1 MSLESV
7 ELRTVSKEDVLRIQQ
22 WLQDDEIAESWF
34 GRYSYGD
41 SAHLAYNPSKAASFS
56 ENKWKEI
63 FEDSDHKI
71 FSIYALGEHV
81 GEVHLA
87 IEEALGDGQLSVLL
101 GRKDLWH
108 KGFGS
113 AATGKVIEMGFNEFG
128 LFRIW
133 GDVPEYNEKAISLF
147 RHFGFV
153 HEGTLRQS
161 RPHDG
166 ARFDSVVMGILKSE
180 YTSELTSDSDNI

>member
-1 MSLESV
+1 MECPPI
-7 ELRTVSKEDVLRIQQ
+7 ELRVVSKEDVLKIHE
-22 WLQDDEIAESWF
+22 WLQDDEVAEAWF

-41 SAHLAYNPSKAASFS
+41 SAHLAYNPGKAASFS
-56 ENKWKEI
+56 EAKWKEV

-71 FSIYALGEHV
+71 FSIYTDGEHI

-87 IEEALGDGQLSVLL
+87 IEESLGDGQLSVLIGL
-101 GRKDLWH
+101 KDLWH

-113 AATGKVIEMGFNEFG
+113 SATNKIIEFGFAQLG

-133 GDVPEYNEKAISLF
+133 VDVPEYNKKAINLF
-147 RHFGFV
+147 RQFGFI
-153 HEGTLRQS
+153 HEGTLRKS
-161 RPHDG
+161 RPHHG

-180 YTSELTSDSDNI
+180 YNIATVTNVSDV

>member
-1 MSLESV
+1 MTFQHI
-7 ELRTVSKEDVLRIQQ
+7 ELREVSREDVLKIHE
-22 WLQDDEIAESWF
+22 WLQDDEVAEAWF

-41 SAHLAYNPSKAASFS
+41 SAHLAYNPEKAASFS
-56 ENKWKEI
+56 ELKWKEV

-71 FSIYALGEHV
+71 FSVYTGEEHI

-87 IEEALGDGQLSVLL
+87 IEESLGDGQLSVLI

-113 AATGKVIEMGFNEFG
+113 SATNKIIEFGFDQIG

-133 GDVPEYNEKAISLF
+133 VDVPEYNKKAINLF
-147 RHFGFV
+147 RQFGFI

-161 RPHDG
+161 RPHHG

-180 YTSELTSDSDNI
+180 YDISTVNNVSDV

>member
-1 MSLESV
+1 MTFQHI
-7 ELRTVSKEDVLRIQQ
+7 ELREVSREDVLKIHE
-22 WLQDDEIAESWF
+22 WLQDDEVAEAWF

-41 SAHLAYNPSKAASFS
+41 SAHLAYNPEKAASFT
-56 ENKWKEI
+56 EAKWKEV

-71 FSIYALGEHV
+71 FSIYTDGEHI

-87 IEEALGDGQLSVLL
+87 IEESLGDGQLSVLI

-113 AATGKVIEMGFNEFG
+113 SATNKIIEFGFDQIG

-133 GDVPEYNEKAISLF
+133 VDVPEYNKKAINLF
-147 RHFGFV
+147 RQFGFI
-153 HEGTLRQS
+153 HEGTLRKS
-161 RPHDG
+161 RPHHG

-180 YTSELTSDSDNI
+180 YDISTVNNVSDV

>member
-1 MSLESV
+1 MTFQHI
-7 ELRTVSKEDVLRIQQ
+7 ELREVSREDVLKIHE
-22 WLQDDEIAESWF
+22 WLQDDEVAEAWF

-41 SAHLAYNPSKAASFS
+41 SAHLAYNPEKAASFS
-56 ENKWKEI
+56 ELKWKEV

-71 FSIYALGEHV
+71 FSIYTGEEHI

-87 IEEALGDGQLSVLL
+87 IEESLGDGQLSVLI

-113 AATGKVIEMGFNEFG
+113 SATNKIIEFGFDQIG

-133 GDVPEYNEKAISLF
+133 VDVPEYNKKAINLF
-147 RHFGFV
+147 RQFGFI
-153 HEGTLRQS
+153 HEGTLRKS
-161 RPHDG
+161 RPHHG

-180 YTSELTSDSDNI
+180 YDISTVNNVSDV

>member
-1 MSLESV
+1 MSVKSI
-7 ELRTVSKEDVLRIQQ
+7 ELRTVSKEDVIRIEK
-22 WLQDDEIAESWF
+22 WLKDDEIAEAWF

-41 SAHLAYNPSKAASFS
+41 SAHLAYNPSEAASFS
-56 ENKWKEI
+56 NKKWKEV

-71 FSIYALGEHV
+71 LSIYASGEHV

-87 IEEALGDGQLSVLL
+87 IEEALGDGQLSVLV

-113 AATGKVIEMGFNEFG
+113 AATSKMIELGFREYN

-133 GDVPEYNEKAISLF
+133 VDVPEYNKNAISLF
-147 RHFGFV
+147 RQFGFI

-166 ARFDSVVMGILKSE
+166 ARFDSVVMGILKNE
-180 YTSELTSDSDNI
+180 YTSSITIDDAVI